1 MRSFRTGFFYSRQ
14 LPSGRSWPRQHQW
27 MRPGKDCLAALH
39 RQAHRLVLLRN
50 RLVAETN
57 GLPVALQR
65 VSHGNNIV
73 RGDADVSDLG
83 MPLVRLP
90 GEGGKQI
97 LADLSLVG
105 DDPGDGGSGAEHG
118 GDMALEAGA
127 EKHTEKKGQAGRQ
140 TWRQG
145 RSE

>member
-27 MRPGKDCLAALH
+27 MRPGKDYLAALH
-39 RQAHRLVLLRN
+39 RLAHRLVLLRN

-65 VSHGNNIV
+65 VKHGNDIV

-83 MPLVRLP
+83 MPLDRLP

-105 DDPGDGGSGAEHG
+105 DDPGDGGSA
-118 GDMALEAGA
+118 A

-140 TWRQG
+140 TWLQG